1 MFRKSYGNTAS
12 LMFRKGVANGSNVS
26 KSFGGASSKL
36 SSAVDKGN
44 QLLGS
49 IENVPFVK
57 TAIAMNPEAQGIVSG
72 IRKGLKVGG
81 DVSNI
86 LKKTSDITNPLNY
99 ERITTKTGGI
109 NAGKVQKNINTGLQ
123 KAKDIVK
130 EGKSLYNFVN

>member
-12 LMFRKGVANGSNVS
+12 QMFKKGLSTSSNVS

-36 SSAVDKGN
+36 SGAIDKGN

-49 IENVPFVK
+49 VENVPFVK
-57 TAIAMNPEAQGIVSG
+57 TSIAMNPEAQGILSG

-99 ERITTKTGGI
+99 EKITTKTGGI
-109 NAGKVQKNINTGLQ
+109 NAGKVQKNINKGLQ
-123 KAKDIVK
+123 RAKDIVK
-130 EGKSLYNFVN
+130 EGESLYNFVK